1 MTFPT
6 RAYKVLT
13 GPQLAELL
21 GSGSF
26 AGAPIDLIDG
36 YIHLSTEGQLAET
49 LHKHFAGEADLW
61 IAEVDLIALH
71 DHVRWEPSR
80 GGNMFPHIY
89 TDLPLSAVLA
99 HGRLEWSVDG
109 TVALPH

>member
-21 GSGSF
+21 GSGGF
-26 AGAPIDLIDG
+26 AGSPIDLLDG

-49 LHKHFAGEADLW
+49 LHKHFAGEGDLW
-61 IAEVDLIALH
+61 IVEVDLIALH

-80 GGNMFPHIY
+80 GGQLFPHIHAE
-89 TDLPLSAVLA
+89 LPVSAVLA
-99 HGRLEWSVDG
+99 HGPLAWSADG
-109 TVALPH
+109 KVELPH